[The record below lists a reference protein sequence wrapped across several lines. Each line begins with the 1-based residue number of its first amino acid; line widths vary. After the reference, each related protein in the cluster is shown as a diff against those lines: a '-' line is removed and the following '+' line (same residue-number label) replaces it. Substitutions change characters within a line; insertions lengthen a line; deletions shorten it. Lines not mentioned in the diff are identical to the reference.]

1 MRNLVIVISLVFIA
15 IVAVS
20 YFYFS
25 NLAEKQPTQ
34 IPAPPAAAASVDIA
48 LSDPRDGNG
57 ALWAYALNG
66 GSTSHPSVH
75 QYSDSSRFILVQ
87 DAYHILHAISP
98 DGQKLWNAQL
108 PGPIVDSVSQLP
120 DQSLVFTTAERLY
133 RIDTEGDPLP
143 GFSLRLPQRATQGAA
158 ILPQPAEDAVRI
170 QVGTGRQELMYD
182 GRGRLLRRQTLGR
195 NARTGDGAEAD
206 STFTSLPHGCGPL
219 AYVGPLQN
227 DGQRYLICGK
237 SDGKLY
243 CFPY

>member
-57 ALWAYALNG
+57 ALWAFALNG

-75 QYSDSSRFILVQ
+75 QYSDSARFIIVQ

-98 DGQKLWNAQL
+98 EGQKLWNAQL
-108 PGPIVDSVSQLP
+108 PGPIVDRVSQLP
-120 DQSLVFTTAERLY
+120 DRSLVFTTAERLY

-143 GFSLRLPQRATQGAA
+143 GFSLKLPQQATQGAVISRQTA
-158 ILPQPAEDAVRI
+158 DDAVRI
-170 QVGTGRQELMYD
+170 QVVTSSQDLTYD
-182 GRGRLLRRQTLGR
+182 GRGQLLRRQTIRR
-195 NARTGDGAEAD
+195 NARTDDDGNAD
-206 STFTSLPHGCGPL
+206 SAFTDLPHGCGPL
-219 AYVGPLQN
+219 AYVGPLRS
-227 DGQRYLICGK
+227 DDQRYLLCGK
-237 SDGKLY
+237 SDGNLY
-243 CFPY
+243 CFLY